1 MIKNEMQV
9 ELVKIV
15 KNEFDADYADWEN
28 QGGSVFIKV
37 NGKTVEVIIQPCGEL
52 DFDGDVVSEE
62 ESEAVLDFFYS
73 NKEVNDTFPADEF
86 E

>member
-1 MIKNEMQV
+1 MKKEMQV

-15 KNEFDADYADWEN
+15 KNEFDADYADFEN

-37 NGKTVEVIIQPCGEL
+37 NDKTVEVIIQPCGEL
-52 DFDGDVVSEE
+52 DVDGDVVSEE
-62 ESEAVLDFFYS
+62 ECDAVMDFFYS
-73 NKEVNDTFPADEF
+73 NEEVNDTFPGDDF

>member
-1 MIKNEMQV
+1 MVKNKMNI

-28 QGGSVFIKV
+28 QGGSAFIKV
-37 NGKTVEVIIQPCGEL
+37 NDKTVEVVIHPCGEL
-52 DFDGDVVSEE
+52 DFDGDEVSEE
-62 ESEAVLDFFYS
+62 EGEAVMDFFYS
-73 NKEVNDTFPADEF
+73 NKEVNDLFPGDDF

>member
-1 MIKNEMQV
+1 MNI
-9 ELVKIV
+9 ELVKVV
-15 KNEFDADYADWEN
+15 KNEFDADYADFEN

-52 DFDGDVVSEE
+52 DFDGDVLEE
-62 ESEAVLDFFYS
+62 EEMDAVLDFFYS
-73 NKEVNDTFPADEF
+73 NEEVNNSFPNDEF